1 MILVDTNVWSEL
13 TKTPWHQP
21 VVDWLGTHDEELW
34 LSVIVLAEFRMGIE
48 KLPAGKRRAWLDT
61 WVEGLLLEYDDRIVD
76 FDAQS
81 APVFARLVIQRKL
94 EKQETKLL
102 DLQIAAQ
109 GLAYGAP
116 IATRNVKDFA
126 WTGVRLVNPWEE

>member
-13 TKTPWHQP
+13 TKAPWHQP
-21 VVDWLGTHDEELW
+21 VADWLAAHDEDLW
-34 LSVIVLAEFRMGIE
+34 LSVIVIAEFRMGIE

-61 WVEGLLLEYDDRIVD
+61 WCEGLLLEYGDRVLN

-81 APVFARLVIQRKL
+81 APLFARLVIQRIL
-94 EKQETKLL
+94 EKQETKLH

-109 GLAYGAP
+109 GLAYGATV
-116 IATRNVKDFA
+116 ATRNVKDFA
-126 WTGVRLVNPWEE
+126 WTGVTVVNPWGE